1 MYHSQ
6 WSYAYGSSGLLPWSC
21 LRKETKWVKGKSN
34 YTICELADKLPHE
47 EFIEYLK
54 DNGIYIVNEG
64 GVGLG

>member
-1 MYHSQ
+1 MKRNITINQ
-6 WSYAYGSSGLLPWSC
+6 TCNCNGD
-21 LRKETKWVKGKSN
+21 N